1 MRYTESMGGERASTS
16 RMRLAGKIC
25 AMCHCLLPQ
34 PNTPGE
40 KLCDKCHAERRP
52 MRRIYMYFML
62 SGGWHC
68 QFLEADLKTPLP
80 KKLNFSDIAKVTQ
93 LIERGNGFRDLEM
106 RNMFEHA
113 VQNGRGGVY
122 LELTEEQ
129 YQTLKSLKK
138 GGK

>member
-1 MRYTESMGGERASTS
+1 
-16 RMRLAGKIC
+16 
-25 AMCHCLLPQ
+25 
-34 PNTPGE
+34 
-40 KLCDKCHAERRP
+40 

-62 SGGWHC
+62 RGGWHC

-93 LIERGNGFRDLEM
+93 LIERGNGFRDLEV
-106 RNMFEHA
+106 RNMFAHA

-129 YQTLKSLKK
+129 YQKLKSPKK
-138 GGK
+138 G

>member
-1 MRYTESMGGERASTS
+1 
-16 RMRLAGKIC
+16 
-25 AMCHCLLPQ
+25 
-34 PNTPGE
+34 
-40 KLCDKCHAERRP
+40 
-52 MRRIYMYFML
+52 MYFML

-68 QFLEADLKTPLP
+68 QFLEADIKTPLP
-80 KKLNFSDIAKVTQ
+80 RKLNFSDIATVTELTQ
-93 LIERGNGFRDLEM
+93 RGNGFRDLEM